1 VVGFEERALAATAR
15 PGARLVKTIGD
26 EVMFVAGEAADAV
39 DIART
44 LVCDETLPSLRIG
57 LAAGEVVT
65 RDGDLYGPVVNLA
78 ARLVARAAPEQI
90 VVDAETVRRL
100 GNGVGA
106 KSLGTHELQG
116 FDEPV
121 EVFALDS

>member
-1 VVGFEERALAATAR
+1 M
-15 PGARLVKTIGD
+15 KTIGD
-26 EVMFVAGEAADAV
+26 EVMFVAGAAGDAV

-44 LVCDETLPSLRIG
+44 LVCDDALPALRIG

-78 ARLVARAAPEQI
+78 ARLVATAAPEQI

-100 GNGVGA
+100 GNGVA
-106 KSLGTHELQG
+106 ARSLGTHRLEG

-121 EVFALDS
+121 EVFALDA

>member
-1 VVGFEERALAATAR
+1 MAATSR

-26 EVMFVAGEAADAV
+26 EVMFVAGNAPDAV
-39 DIART
+39 DIACA
-44 LVCDETLPSLRIG
+44 LVADPELPPLRVG

-78 ARLVARAAPEQI
+78 ARLVATAEPDQI
-90 VVDAETVRRL
+90 VFDAETLPQVARWCRARATS
-100 GNGVGA
+100 VG
-106 KSLGTHELQG
+106 TRTLQG

-121 EVFALDS
+121 EVFALDG